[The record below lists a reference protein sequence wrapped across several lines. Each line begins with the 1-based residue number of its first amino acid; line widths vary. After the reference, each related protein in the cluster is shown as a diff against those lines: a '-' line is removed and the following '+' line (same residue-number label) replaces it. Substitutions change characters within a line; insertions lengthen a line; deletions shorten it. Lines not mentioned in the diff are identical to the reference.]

1 VQLEGLANTEQSA
14 TLTIGG
20 RTIGGGYL
28 QALKVPLLAG
38 EWCPALRPFES
49 NGANKSLVNR
59 QFLEQYAKGQN
70 ILGRHTRYPMSTQ
83 ANPPMNEIVGVVGDV
98 REDSLAATPAP
109 YIYDCASAGS
119 WPDPDYV
126 VRTRGD
132 ASAIMRQVTQIVHG
146 VDPSRAVFGMKM
158 LNSLLDDALEQPRLN
173 TRFLAGFAAMAM
185 LLASVGL
192 YSLISIVV
200 TARTREIGVRIALG
214 ASSTEIIR
222 MVFAGAG
229 KMLAAGT
236 LLGLALTLA
245 AERVIKTVLFG
256 VSPLDGPTLAA
267 AVGVL
272 CAVSSLAAWLP
283 ARRAAAIDPLDAIRA
298 E

>member
-1 VQLEGLANTEQSA
+1 VEGLGNAGEST
-14 TLTIGG
+14 TLTVGG
-20 RTIGGGYL
+20 RTIGAGYL

-38 EWCPALRPFES
+38 EWCPPLRPFES

-70 ILGRHTRYPMSTQ
+70 ILGRHTWYPMSTQ
-83 ANPPMNEIVGVVGDV
+83 PNPPLNEIVGVVGDV
-98 REDSLAATPAP
+98 REDSLSAAPAP

-132 ASAIMRQVTQIVHG
+132 ALAIMRQVRQIVHD
-146 VDPSRAVFGMKM
+146 VDPNRAVFGVKM
-158 LNSLLDDALEQPRLN
+158 LATVLDNALQQPRLN
-173 TRFLAGFAAMAM
+173 IRFLAVFAAMAM

-192 YSLISIVV
+192 YSLTSIVV
-200 TARTREIGVRIALG
+200 TARSREIGVRIAMG
-214 ASSTEIIR
+214 ASSRQIMR

-229 KMLAAGT
+229 KMLAGGI
-236 LLGLALTLA
+236 LLGLALTLVV
-245 AERVIKTVLFG
+245 ERVIKTVLFG
-256 VSPLDGPTLAA
+256 VGPLDVLTLAA
-267 AVGVL
+267 AIAILCGV
-272 CAVSSLAAWLP
+272 SFLAAFLP
-283 ARRAAAIDPLDAIRA
+283 ARRAAAIDPLDAMRA